1 MSGKNLVKD
10 RTKGKQKMQ
19 RKKIK
24 NKSNRLKTS
33 NEMSGTINR
42 RLYEMALNNRRQW
55 CIMLLILPQYHLS
68 ICIWTMYSKLRLFYF
83 SLSLPHCASNESTG
97 VQINCSKTMLKSVAM
112 WDQAKRWMGEK
123 RESQD
128 GNRIVTII
136 KDNYDALKSLW
147 WYLHCKR
154 SYMVRSAQRSA
165 ELYVVIFIDFCAY
178 FHWDFKINNRANRK
192 PTIRSWKKV

>member
-1 MSGKNLVKD
+1 MVYYVAHFATIPFINLYMNDVLQIETFLFLSFSSSLCFK
-10 RTKGKQKMQ
+10 
-19 RKKIK
+19 RK
-24 NKSNRLKTS
+24 
-33 NEMSGTINR
+33 
-42 RLYEMALNNRRQW
+42 Y
-55 CIMLLILPQYHLS
+55 C
-68 ICIWTMYSKLRLFYF
+68 
-83 SLSLPHCASNESTG
+83 
-97 VQINCSKTMLKSVAM
+97 QINCSKTMLKSVAM

-123 RESQD
+123 RELED

-178 FHWDFKINNRANRK
+178 FHWDFEINNRANRK
-192 PTIRSWKKV
+192 RTIRRWKKV